1 MHKGAATAGSNE
13 MKALPNP
20 LAFLEHNIKVSGSL
34 RDVTRIAD
42 NEVNP
47 EWLGVSEL
55 DRDRIWKCV
64 KDLYRNGA
72 YPAISIC
79 IRRHGEILL
88 NRSIGH
94 VKGNGPDENGPKVI
108 ATPDTPFCLF
118 SASKA
123 ITAMLV
129 HLLEERNQLNLLNPV
144 SFYIPEFGANGKK
157 NITVQDILSHR
168 AGIASFK
175 QMDPY
180 VLFDHDS
187 VMNMIYE
194 AKPTSVHGRELAYH
208 ALTGGYV
215 LGELVKRVTG
225 EDINQFIDTNVN
237 QPLAMKNFTY
247 GAAAGRVDL
256 LAKNYLTGLPVV
268 FPLKQ
273 ISKRVLGADLAT
285 AIEMSNDPRFYQQI
299 IPAGNIVATAEECSR
314 FFQCLLNGG
323 EYEGK
328 RIFQPMTI
336 QRAVREVN
344 ATELDRTLMMPMR
357 YSAGMMLGN
366 YPVGLFGP
374 AAAQAYGHIGL
385 TNNFCWADPE
395 RMISVALLSSGNP
408 VVGSHLLPL
417 GMLLT
422 TISRRC
428 KKVFKP

>member
-1 MHKGAATAGSNE
+1 M
-13 MKALPNP
+13 MALPNP
-20 LAFLEHNIKVSGSL
+20 LGFLEQRIEVSSSL
-34 RDVTRIAD
+34 KDIVHIAD

-47 EWLGVSEL
+47 EWLGVTEQ
-55 DRDRIWKCV
+55 DRDKIWKSV
-64 KDLYRNGA
+64 IDLYRNGA

-94 VKGNGPDENGPKVI
+94 VKGNGPGEGGPKVV

-123 ITAMLV
+123 VTAMLI
-129 HLLEERNQLNLLNPV
+129 HLLEERNQINLLNPV

-157 NITVQDILSHR
+157 SITVQQILSHR
-168 AGIASFK
+168 AGIARFK
-175 QMDPY
+175 NIDPH
-180 VLFDHDS
+180 VLFDHNS
-187 VMNMIYE
+187 VMKLIYE

-208 ALTGGYV
+208 ALTGGYE

-225 EDINQFIDTNVN
+225 EDINHFIQKNVN
-237 QPLAMKNFTY
+237 EPMGMKNFTY
-247 GAAAGRVDL
+247 GAPPECVDK

-285 AIEMSNDPRFYQQI
+285 AIDISNDPRFYQQI
-299 IPAGNIVATAEECSR
+299 IPAGNITATAEECSR

-328 RIFQPMTI
+328 RLFQPLTI
-336 QRAVREVN
+336 ERAVREVN
-344 ATELDRTLMMPMR
+344 ATELDRTLMLPMR

-366 YPVGLFGP
+366 YPVGVFGP

-417 GMLLT
+417 GILLA

-428 KKVFKP
+428 KKVFQS